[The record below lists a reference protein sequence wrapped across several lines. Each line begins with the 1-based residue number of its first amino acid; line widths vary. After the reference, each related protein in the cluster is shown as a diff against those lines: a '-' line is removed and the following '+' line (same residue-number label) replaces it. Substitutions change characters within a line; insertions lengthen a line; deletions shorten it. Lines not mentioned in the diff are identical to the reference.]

1 MYYLQAKLMV
11 SIQELMLVNTSIQN
25 SHTELKDRCVNLRKV
40 KRKSQ
45 WRFTARKPQLQSSI
59 VSGG

>member
-1 MYYLQAKLMV
+1 MV

-45 WRFTARKPQLQSSI
+45 WRFTARKPQLRSSI